1 MVGVELAA
9 VVVEREGTV
18 IVACVFDVVE
28 LAAVV
33 ALDSCACVA
42 VELAVVV
49 AVADVAV
56 AVAAVAVVGFVRR
69 GRVVVKFAPVAY
81 AADLGQ
87 DLRCSPCSQTY

>member
-1 MVGVELAA
+1 MNNWCVRG
-9 VVVEREGTV
+9 VVV
-18 IVACVFDVVE
+18 VA
-28 LAAVV
+28 
-33 ALDSCACVA
+33 
-42 VELAVVV
+42 AVVV
-49 AVADVAV
+49 AVVVAAAVAVAAVAV

>member
-18 IVACVFDVVE
+18 IVAFGFDVVE

-33 ALDSCACVA
+33 ALDSFVCVA
-42 VELAVVV
+42 VVAAVC
-49 AVADVAV
+49 V

-81 AADLGQ
+81 AADVSQ
-87 DLRCSPCSQTY
+87 DLRCSPCSQTYRSITV